1 MLFLDST
8 TCGVCRGISVRIIA
22 REGDEVAERVKRHRS
37 DEEEVEVYLSVLLE
51 KWLDARSERRRW
63 SVFSLPQRK
72 LHSIARFWLARC
84 ALAPTIFF
92 SRFVH
97 MVHGMRRCAV
107 HIARHGQHAHCAQRA
122 SGYKFCCYAQYAC
135 RKYYSQRTRC
145 LHIACHV
152 HQLARAQQWHVPRN
166 GKPVQEP
173 RNMH

>member
-1 MLFLDST
+1 MCERERLRHSPVASFFILKGS
-8 TCGVCRGISVRIIA
+8 GVQHASQGCQ
-22 REGDEVAERVKRHRS
+22 
-37 DEEEVEVYLSVLLE
+37 
-51 KWLDARSERRRW
+51 RR
-63 SVFSLPQRK
+63 QD
-72 LHSIARFWLARC
+72 HSIARFWLARC